1 MQKENIIKESLNKN
15 GKIYIMPSINDC
27 IEFINKFAP
36 EHLEIFL
43 KDYGKYEKD
52 FKNAGSIFVGD
63 NSAEAFGDYIAGPS
77 HVLPTNGNAL
87 FSSPLSSLDFIKY
100 SSFTSISKEG
110 MKKLSKNV
118 EIIAESEGLYE
129 HANSVKVR
137 KK

>member
-1 MQKENIIKESLNKN
+1 
-15 GKIYIMPSINDC
+15 MPSINDC

-43 KDYGKYEKD
+43 KNYGKYEKD

-129 HANSVKVR
+129 HSNSVKVR
-137 KK
+137 KNK